1 MCFTTVG
8 VRAVAVALDVGD
20 YGLVAE
26 EKKNSEAQWLS
37 LRCSGYWICRLPCP
51 VRFAVCADRGE
62 CWISVL
68 DCLKQLSGLASV
80 CSSSAE
86 AGSCTAISVFEDVS
100 DTGSDFCE
108 SRVCL
113 HYQIRRFFECK
124 EEC

>member
-1 MCFTTVG
+1 MVWLQ
-8 VRAVAVALDVGD
+8 RK
-20 YGLVAE
+20 
-26 EKKNSEAQWLS
+26 KKNSEAQWLS